1 MSWEF
6 VAQLSVLMAVAAF
19 LVMVVAGALKKPGS

>member
-19 LVMVVAGALKKPGS
+19 LVLVVLAAFKKPGS